1 MGEGEAKEL
10 ILEKSFC
17 LKIHIYLKQK
27 PTNVRRYSQCHVG
40 WMWKWLCRTHYNSL
54 RMGRQVSILVQK
66 NNIIIMDSFKTE
78 IIRILVFLAIIS
90 LVVFLKWWAILIVFI
105 VFPNILRQMKN
116 KRNGKINIGNLINYI
131 TNHIVR

>member
-1 MGEGEAKEL
+1 MN
-10 ILEKSFC
+10 C
-17 LKIHIYLKQK
+17 
-27 PTNVRRYSQCHVG
+27 
-40 WMWKWLCRTHYNSL
+40 
-54 RMGRQVSILVQK
+54 QVSILLK
-66 NNIIIMDSFKTE
+66 NNIIIMDSFKIE

-116 KRNGKINIGNLINYI
+116 KRNGKINIGNLVNYI

>member
-1 MGEGEAKEL
+1 
-10 ILEKSFC
+10 
-17 LKIHIYLKQK
+17 
-27 PTNVRRYSQCHVG
+27 
-40 WMWKWLCRTHYNSL
+40 
-54 RMGRQVSILVQK
+54 MGRQVSILVQK